1 MGFNSNKSRLLNQ
14 CFKSRIRDWG
24 GSKGLLIPNS
34 LNFPKGPVVLVEDKN
49 KLEVIFVGHEL
60 PAFINFVKKQ
70 ITGVLKDSN
79 GKIISV
85 DGVKDTHIK
94 RILIA
99 IEALE
104 QRSMASPEETSDSD
118 AARELFGNI
127 AATIKKHLEL
137 FLNSTH
143 LTSKLYHLTRLSDE
157 LDYAVKSLDRVL

>member
-1 MGFNSNKSRLLNQ
+1 MVYSSNKSRVLNQ

-34 LNFPKGPVVLVEDKN
+34 LNFPKGPVVLVENKN
-49 KLEVIFVGHEL
+49 KLEVIFIGHKL
-60 PAFINFVKKQ
+60 PAFINFVRNQ
-70 ITGVLKDSN
+70 ISGVLKDSN
-79 GKIISV
+79 GKLISLES
-85 DGVKDTHIK
+85 VKETHIK

-104 QRSMASPEETSDSD
+104 QRSIASPEETNDSD

-143 LTSKLYHLTRLSDE
+143 LTSKVYHLTRLSDE
-157 LDYAVKSLDRVL
+157 LDYAVKALDKIL